1 MMSISTKIFLQIK
14 ELTEILVSL
23 SLCDHQNFPAIQ
35 NLQHGY
41 SEIGISNH
49 PDIGYA
55 LKNISYQEIY
65 EELVRT
71 QTYNLKMMD
80 GALIQMLYRFKDD
93 IIESHRLAF
102 FPSPTLEEF
111 QNNPEIYLED
121 EIYADIIAKNILPV
135 PLRFDFDNNTFTEV
149 EHPKSHV
156 TLGQYKNCRIPVTS
170 PLMPC
175 HFILFILRNFY
186 NTAFLKYSDK
196 IKPVVPNLFTDTI
209 TTSERKLIHIQ
220 IPNDEEFQ

>member
-1 MMSISTKIFLQIK
+1 MSILTEIFRQIK
-14 ELTEILVSL
+14 RLTEILVGL
-23 SLCDHQNFPAIQ
+23 SLCDHSNFPAKRD
-35 NLQHGY
+35 LQHGY
-41 SEIGISNH
+41 CEIGISGH
-49 PDIGYA
+49 TDISYT
-55 LKNISYQEIY
+55 LKNVSYHEIY
-65 EELVRT
+65 TELVRT
-71 QTYNLKMMD
+71 QTYNLKMLD
-80 GALIQMLYRFKDD
+80 GALVQMLYRFKDD

-121 EIYADIIAKNILPV
+121 EIFSDIIAKNIVPF
-135 PLRFDFDNNTFTEV
+135 PLRFDFDTNKFTEV

-156 TLGQYKNCRIPVTS
+156 TLGQYKNCRIPATS

-196 IKPVVPNLFTDTI
+196 IKLATPNLFTDTI
-209 TTSERKLIHIQ
+209 TTLERKLIHIQ
-220 IPNDEEFQ
+220 IPND